1 MYILNAEDPLDYNCI
16 IADLL
21 GFMNDYYPTHMG
33 FRESFCNIIRRSF
46 TYCHWSNKRKNNMIP
61 KFIKKLS
68 NVDISSQIQII
79 WGLLLLE
86 ERDYFLNFAIK
97 EDEVLEDGED
107 IEEDWD
113 F

>member
-1 MYILNAEDPLDYNCI
+1 
-16 IADLL
+16 
-21 GFMNDYYPTHMG
+21 
-33 FRESFCNIIRRSF
+33 
-46 TYCHWSNKRKNNMIP
+46 MIP